1 MHRIIEHLSLPWEGG
16 FPATYD
22 WFQSNNTETHVL
34 VAQPKST
41 TSQHQMKRGL
51 GDTTPD
57 QAGMKARHEEPKN
70 M

>member
-1 MHRIIEHLSLPWEGG
+1 MHRIIEHLSLRWEGG

-34 VAQPKST
+34 VDLPKTT

-51 GDTTPD
+51 GDTTLD
-57 QAGMKARHEEPKN
+57 QASKKARHEEPTK